1 MEQYLWF
8 VILLGFLVDTLLL
21 AGAGALAGLPPD
33 WKRVIP
39 GGLLGGL
46 YAGAAATAQLYFLGN
61 WYWRAVFMGLVCMVG
76 FGMEVGTVKKG
87 ALYVLLRL
95 ALDGIG
101 AGIAQGGEWLMGV
114 GAAGLCL
121 MCSIGFRGGFGIRYV
136 PVELRHGDLR
146 FRFKALFDTG
156 HSLRD
161 PLTGRSVMVVGPEI
175 AQKMTGLTPE
185 QLRMPAKSILSLP
198 GGRLIPFKTIS
209 QSGGLLLA
217 LPVPDVQIGNWR
229 GSCLVAFAPER
240 LGNGEFEALT
250 GGCA

>member
-1 MEQYLWF
+1 MEHYLWF
-8 VILLGFLVDTLLL
+8 VIILGALVDLLL
-21 AGAGALAGLPPD
+21 LTGACVLAGFPPD
-33 WKRVIP
+33 WRKLIP

-46 YAGAAATAQLYFLGN
+46 YAGAAATAPLYFLGN
-61 WYWRAVFMGLVCMVG
+61 WYWRMVFMGLVCMVG
-76 FGMEVGTVKKG
+76 FGLEGSALRKS
-87 ALYVLLRL
+87 ALYLLLRL

-101 AGIAQGGEWLMGV
+101 SGIDHGGYWVLGA

-121 MCSIGFRGGFGIRYV
+121 ICGVGFRGGFGKRYV
-136 PVELRHGDLR
+136 PVEMRHGDR
-146 FRFKALFDTG
+146 HFRLTALYDTG

-175 AQKMTGLTPE
+175 AEEMTGLTPE
-185 QLRMPAKSILSLP
+185 QLRMPTKSILSLP

-209 QSGGLLLA
+209 DPGGLLLA
-217 LPVPDVQIGNWR
+217 LPVPEVRIGTWK

-250 GGCA
+250 GG